1 MATEAQLAANRQNA
15 QLSSGPATSE
25 GKNRSSHNA
34 VKTGLTGQTV
44 LLPTDNVEAYQTH
57 IARIEKQFE
66 PATDEERTLVQ
77 AIGDTEWRL
86 LRIPSLEAGI
96 LAVGRS
102 KLADLY
108 PNEADPAT
116 RACFIEAEVQI
127 AYRKDL
133 SNLALQETRLRR
145 HRTLDTEKLT
155 SLQTARK
162 HADSPRQNMSLAVR
176 MYENATKS
184 GHTFVPELFGF
195 EFSLPEIRASHRP
208 RQLQGQHDRP
218 ISHHVARTV
227 RDRFRPLRPGQHQ
240 NRRPAKR
247 RSQRQC
253 GPDDCSLARRL
264 LNYRSD
270 AIGSGIC
277 GISGPPT
284 GWPAQSHGV
293 RNI

>member
-1 MATEAQLAANRQNA
+1 MATEAQVAANRQNA

-44 LLPTDNVEAYQTH
+44 LLSTDNVEAYQTH

-77 AIGDTEWRL
+77 AIADTEWRL

-162 HADSPRQNMSLAVR
+162 HADSPRQNMPLAVR

-195 EFSLPEIRASHRP
+195 EFSLAEIE
-208 RQLQGQHDRP
+208 
-218 ISHHVARTV
+218 HHIDLENFKGNMTG
-227 RDRFRPLRPGQHQ
+227 RFRTMSPKQYETAFARFV
-240 NRRPAKR
+240 PAETKTGAP
-247 RSQRQC
+247 Q
-253 GPDDCSLARRL
+253 
-264 LNYRSD
+264 SD
-270 AIGSGIC
+270 AAKGN
-277 GISGPPT
+277 
-284 GWPAQSHGV
+284 AA
-293 RNI
+293 